1 MTDGVIMD
9 NKSEK
14 LKNIIKSQY
23 PSIRSFAD
31 AVGIP
36 YTTLVTALKNGIG
49 GMAVEKVI
57 LICEKL
63 NIDVKTFDPISRNEP
78 ESFPILPVEKELIK
92 KFRQLNADGKERI
105 NNILDVEI
113 DQLRRKEMKQSEN
126 KVG

>member
-9 NKSEK
+9 SKSEK

-63 NIDVKTFDPISRNEP
+63 NIDIQTFDSISTKDTD
-78 ESFPILPVEKELIK
+78 SFPILPVEKELIK
-92 KFRQLNADGKERI
+92 KYRALDERGKKSVYETLERE
-105 NNILDVEI
+105 LKYATET
-113 DQLRRKEMKQSEN
+113 QEQSEN
-126 KVG
+126 KAG

>member
-1 MTDGVIMD
+1 MD
-9 NKSEK
+9 SKSEK

-63 NIDVKTFDPISRNEP
+63 NIDIQTFDSISTKDTD
-78 ESFPILPVEKELIK
+78 SFPILPVEKELIK
-92 KFRQLNADGKERI
+92 KFRALDERGKKSVYETLERELKYVTE
-105 NNILDVEI
+105 NQE
-113 DQLRRKEMKQSEN
+113 QSEN
-126 KVG
+126 NVE

>member
-1 MTDGVIMD
+1 MD
-9 NKSEK
+9 SKSEK

-63 NIDVKTFDPISRNEP
+63 NIDI
-78 ESFPILPVEKELIK
+78 
-92 KFRQLNADGKERI
+92 
-105 NNILDVEI
+105 
-113 DQLRRKEMKQSEN
+113 
-126 KVG
+126 

>member
-1 MTDGVIMD
+1 MD
-9 NKSEK
+9 VKSEK
-14 LKNIIKSQY
+14 LKSIIKTQY
-23 PSIRSFAD
+23 KSIRSFSE

-36 YTTLVTALKNGIG
+36 NTTLVTALKNGIG
-49 GMAVEKVI
+49 GMSVEKVI

-92 KFRQLNADGKERI
+92 KYRALDERGKKSVYETLERELKYATE
-105 NNILDVEI
+105 NQE
-113 DQLRRKEMKQSEN
+113 QSEN

>member
-1 MTDGVIMD
+1 MD
-9 NKSEK
+9 SKSEK

-63 NIDVKTFDPISRNEP
+63 NIDIQTFDSISTKDTD
-78 ESFPILPVEKELIK
+78 SFPILPVEKELIK
-92 KFRQLNADGKERI
+92 KYRVLDERGKKSVYETLERELKYVTE
-105 NNILDVEI
+105 NQE
-113 DQLRRKEMKQSEN
+113 QSEN